1 MHRHMRRIS
10 YDEQREGEMRS
21 ISGLLMRVEALME
34 QAAGSIEMERNDELQ
49 VGVITQTH
57 GIRGEVKVFPTTDD
71 ASRFKKLK
79 EVILD
84 TGRERLSMEI
94 EGVKFFKQFVILKF
108 KGYDSINDVEKYR
121 QGKLLVTRDKAV
133 RLKKDEYFV
142 ADMIGMQVVTDTGEV
157 FGVLKE
163 VLATGANDVYVVSRE
178 NAPEALLPA
187 IKECIKN
194 IDMESR
200 VMEIHV
206 MDGLL

>member
-1 MHRHMRRIS
+1 M
-10 YDEQREGEMRS
+10 GT
-21 ISGLLMRVEALME
+21 
-34 QAAGSIEMERNDELQ
+34 ERNDELQ

-71 ASRFKKLK
+71 ANRFKKLK

-84 TGRERLSMEI
+84 TGRECLSLEI

-108 KGYDSINDVEKYR
+108 KGYDSINDVEKYK

-142 ADMIGMQVVTDTGEV
+142 ADMIGMRVVTDEGED
-157 FGVLKE
+157 FGILKE

-178 NAPEALLPA
+178 GGEVLLPA
-187 IKECIKN
+187 IKECVKN
-194 IDMESR
+194 IDIDWQ

-206 MDGLL
+206 MDGLLS

>member
-1 MHRHMRRIS
+1 M
-10 YDEQREGEMRS
+10 
-21 ISGLLMRVEALME
+21 
-34 QAAGSIEMERNDELQ
+34 NDELQ

-71 ASRFKKLK
+71 ANRFKKLK

-108 KGYDSINDVEKYR
+108 KGYDSINDVERYR
-121 QGKLLVTRDKAV
+121 QGKLLVTRDNAV

-142 ADMIGMQVVTDTGEV
+142 ADMIGMRVVTDEGED

-163 VLATGANDVYVVSRE
+163 VMATGANDVYVVSRDNGE
-178 NAPEALLPA
+178 DVLLPA
-187 IKECIKN
+187 IKECVRH
-194 IDMESR
+194 IDMDGH
-200 VMEIHV
+200 VMEVHI

>member
-1 MHRHMRRIS
+1 
-10 YDEQREGEMRS
+10 
-21 ISGLLMRVEALME
+21 ME
-34 QAAGSIEMERNDELQ
+34 TDKNDELQ

-71 ASRFKKLK
+71 ANRFKKLK

-108 KGYDSINDVEKYR
+108 KGYDSINDVERYR
-121 QGKLLVTRDKAV
+121 QGKLLVTRDNAV

-142 ADMIGMQVVTDTGEV
+142 ADMIGMRVVTDEGED

-178 NAPEALLPA
+178 NGEEVLLPA
-187 IKECIKN
+187 IKECIRN
-194 IDMESR
+194 MDMDGH
-200 VMEIHV
+200 VMEVHI

>member
-1 MHRHMRRIS
+1 M
-10 YDEQREGEMRS
+10 
-21 ISGLLMRVEALME
+21 
-34 QAAGSIEMERNDELQ
+34 NDELQ

-71 ASRFKKLK
+71 VNRFKKLK

-84 TGRERLSMEI
+84 TGSERLSMEI
-94 EGVKFFKQFVILKF
+94 ESVKFFKQFVILKF
-108 KGYDSINDVEKYR
+108 KGYDSINDVERYR

-133 RLKKDEYFV
+133 KLKKDEYFV
-142 ADMIGMQVVTDTGEV
+142 ADMIGMRVVTDEGED

-178 NAPEALLPA
+178 NGQEVLLPA
-187 IKECIKN
+187 IRECIRN
-194 IDMESR
+194 MDMDGR
-200 VMEIHV
+200 VMEVHI

>member
-1 MHRHMRRIS
+1 MRT
-10 YDEQREGEMRS
+10 
-21 ISGLLMRVEALME
+21 
-34 QAAGSIEMERNDELQ
+34 ERNDELQ

-71 ASRFKKLK
+71 ANRFKKLK

-108 KGYDSINDVEKYR
+108 KGYDSINDVERYR
-121 QGKLLVTRDKAV
+121 QGKLFVTRDNAV
-133 RLKKDEYFV
+133 RLRKDEYFV
-142 ADMIGMQVVTDTGEV
+142 ADMIGMRVVTDEGED

-178 NAPEALLPA
+178 DGEEVLLPA
-187 IKECIKN
+187 IKECVRN
-194 IDMESR
+194 VDMDGH
-200 VMEIHV
+200 VMEVHI

>member
-1 MHRHMRRIS
+1 
-10 YDEQREGEMRS
+10 
-21 ISGLLMRVEALME
+21 ME
-34 QAAGSIEMERNDELQ
+34 IYMNDELQ

-71 ASRFKKLK
+71 VNRFKKLK

-84 TGRERLSMEI
+84 TGSERLSMEI
-94 EGVKFFKQFVILKF
+94 ESVKFFKQFVILKF
-108 KGYDSINDVEKYR
+108 KGYDSINDVERYR

-133 RLKKDEYFV
+133 KLKKDEYFV
-142 ADMIGMQVVTDTGEV
+142 ADMIGMRVVTDEGED

-178 NAPEALLPA
+178 NGQEVLLPA
-187 IKECIKN
+187 IRECIRN
-194 IDMESR
+194 MDMDGR
-200 VMEIHV
+200 VMEVHI

>member
-1 MHRHMRRIS
+1 M
-10 YDEQREGEMRS
+10 
-21 ISGLLMRVEALME
+21 
-34 QAAGSIEMERNDELQ
+34 NDELQ

-71 ASRFKKLK
+71 ANRFKKLK

-121 QGKLLVTRDKAV
+121 QGKLFVTRDNAV
-133 RLKKDEYFV
+133 KLKKDEYFV
-142 ADMIGMQVVTDTGEV
+142 ADMIGMRVVTDEGED

-163 VLATGANDVYVVSRE
+163 VMATGANDVYVVSRE
-178 NAPEALLPA
+178 NGEEVLLPA
-187 IKECIKN
+187 IKDCIRK
-194 IDMESR
+194 IDIDGH
-200 VMEIHV
+200 VMEVHI